1 MEITERSATD
11 LARAIREGE
20 LTSRAVVEAHVERA
34 RQLNPELKAIAA
46 DRFEAALADADE
58 ADARIR
64 AAGGDLPP
72 LLGVPCTIKESF
84 AVEGMP
90 NAAGLVHRADVRADA
105 DAPAVARLRAAGA
118 IPIGV
123 TNTSEATM
131 WIESSNWV
139 YGRTNNAYDPKRTAG
154 GSSGGEGAAV
164 GAGFAPIGLGSD
176 IGGSIRLPAFFN
188 GVFGHK
194 PSPGVVPCSGHFP
207 GPTGNGAS
215 AQMLAAGP
223 LARRAEDLMP
233 FVRAVAGHDDGD
245 PISRDVELG
254 DPASV
259 SLEGLEV
266 VLG

>member
-11 LARAIREGE
+11 LARAIRDGE
-20 LTSRAVVEAHVERA
+20 LTSRAVVEAHVEHA
-34 RQLNPELKAIAA
+34 RHLNPELNAIAA
-46 DRFEAALADADE
+46 DRFEAALAE
-58 ADARIR
+58 ADAADQRVR
-64 AAGGDLPP
+64 AWRADAGARGEVRGRAGNGLPP
-72 LLGVPCTIKESF
+72 FLGVPCTIKESF

-90 NAAGLVHRADVRADA
+90 NAAGLVHRRDHRAES

-131 WIESSNWV
+131 WIESSNRL

-154 GSSGGEGAAV
+154 GSSGGEGSAV

-194 PSPGVVPCSGHFP
+194 PSPGIVPISSHFP
-207 GPTGNGAS
+207 APTSEA
-215 AQMLAAGP
+215 AARMLAAGP
-223 LARRAEDLMP
+223 LARRAEDL
-233 FVRAVAGHDDGD
+233 
-245 PISRDVELG
+245 L
-254 DPASV
+254 
-259 SLEGLEV
+259 
-266 VLG
+266 